1 MLGRPLGVGGQA
13 VIVLSLVLRVLP
25 MLMPEPVWR
34 KWPRRLLRL
43 WQWARVGYLQGLW

>member
-25 MLMPEPVWR
+25 MLMHVAAGQAIAELPSWDFL
-34 KWPRRLLRL
+34 RRADR
-43 WQWARVGYLQGLW
+43 QYIC